1 MVHHQNFLLAQKR
14 KTLVSIC
21 TFSFGLKKPRY
32 KCKNHIHTQSA
43 DRPLRQK
50 RNIALGCCCCLAL
63 SKSSFEVLRAKLQI
77 MARKHFNDLENWLL
91 FLASDK

>member
-1 MVHHQNFLLAQKR
+1 MVHHQNLLLAQKR
-14 KTLVSIC
+14 KTLVSV
-21 TFSFGLKKPRY
+21 FSFGLTKPKY
-32 KCKNHIHTQSA
+32 KCKNHIRTQSA

-77 MARKHFNDLENWLL
+77 MSRKHFNDLENWLL